1 MLSYPRILSG
11 VFVSE
16 SIKGSKAI
24 PRYIA
29 VEGPIGVGKTSL
41 AKRLA
46 ESFNY
51 EILLEKSGENP
62 FLERFYHNPKQTAL
76 ATQLF
81 FLFQRTQ
88 QIQDLRQNDMFEPV
102 RVADFL
108 MEKDQLFAQ
117 QNLDTDEYRLYE
129 NIYKHLTIDVPKP
142 DLVIYLQAP
151 VDVLLQR
158 IHSRGVPSEQ
168 LIERQYLTNLIDAYT
183 SFFHYYDETALLVVN
198 SAEID
203 LVNHDEDYEQLLDY
217 ILTMRKGS
225 RNYFNPKPTL
235 L

>member
-1 MLSYPRILSG
+1 MAQDINKSS
-11 VFVSE
+11 F
-16 SIKGSKAI
+16 I

-46 ESFNY
+46 NSFNY
-51 EILLEKSGENP
+51 EILLEKSEDNP
-62 FLERFYHNPKQTAL
+62 FLERFYRDPRQMAL

-81 FLFQRTQ
+81 FLFQRAQ
-88 QIQDLRQNDMFEPV
+88 QIQDLRQDDMFEPV

-108 MEKDQLFAQ
+108 MEKDRLFAR
-117 QNLDTDEYRLYE
+117 QNLDTDEFKLYQNVYE
-129 NIYKHLTIDVPKP
+129 HLTIDAPQP

-151 VDVLLQR
+151 VEVLIER
-158 IHSRGVPSEQ
+158 IQKRGIHSEQ
-168 LIERQYLTNLIDAYT
+168 LIEKCYLENLSNAYT
-183 SFFHYYDETALLVVN
+183 EFFYYYDDSTLLVVN

-203 LVNHDEDYEQLLDY
+203 LVNNDEDYDQLLDY
-217 ILTMRKGS
+217 ILTTRKGS
-225 RNYFNPKPTL
+225 RNYFNPRPTL

>member
-1 MLSYPRILSG
+1 LAQDINKTSS
-11 VFVSE
+11 
-16 SIKGSKAI
+16 I

-46 ESFNY
+46 KSFNY
-51 EILLEKSGENP
+51 EILLEKSDENP
-62 FLERFYHNPKQTAL
+62 FLERFYHDPRQMAL

-81 FLFQRTQ
+81 FLFQRAQ
-88 QIQDLRQNDMFEPV
+88 QIQDLRQDDMFEPV

-108 MEKDQLFAQ
+108 MEKDRLFAR
-117 QNLDTDEYRLYE
+117 QNLDNDEFELYQ
-129 NIYKHLTIDVPKP
+129 NVYKHLTIDAPRP

-151 VDVLLQR
+151 VDTLLER
-158 IHSRGVPSEQ
+158 IQKRGIEAEQ
-168 LIERQYLTNLIDAYT
+168 LIERPYLENLIDAYT
-183 SFFHYYDETALLVVN
+183 QFFHYYDDSTLLMVN

-203 LVNHDEDYEQLLDY
+203 LVNNDDDYNQLLDY
-217 ILTMRKGS
+217 ILTTRKGS
-225 RNYFNPKPTL
+225 RNYFNPKPSL

>member
-1 MLSYPRILSG
+1 MRATS
-11 VFVSE
+11 
-16 SIKGSKAI
+16 I

-46 ESFNY
+46 KSFNY
-51 EILLEKSGENP
+51 EILLEKSDDNP
-62 FLERFYHNPKQTAL
+62 FLERFYHDPRQMAL

-81 FLFQRTQ
+81 FLFQRSR
-88 QIQDLRQNDMFEPV
+88 QIQELRQDDMFEPV

-108 MEKDQLFAQ
+108 MEKDRLFAR
-117 QNLDTDEYRLYE
+117 QNLDNDEFKLYE
-129 NIYKHLTIDVPKP
+129 NVYQHLTIDAPQP

-151 VDVLLQR
+151 VDVLLER
-158 IHSRGVPSEQ
+158 IQKRGIPAEQ
-168 LIERQYLTNLIDAYT
+168 LIEKQYLENLIDAYT
-183 SFFHYYDETALLVVN
+183 QFFHYYDNSTLLVVN
-198 SAEID
+198 SSEID
-203 LVNHDEDYEQLLDY
+203 LVNNDEDYEQLLDY
-217 ILTMRKGS
+217 ILTTRKGS

>member
-1 MLSYPRILSG
+1 MAQDINKSS
-11 VFVSE
+11 S
-16 SIKGSKAI
+16 I

-46 ESFNY
+46 KSFNY
-51 EILLEKSGENP
+51 EILLEKSENNP
-62 FLERFYHNPKQTAL
+62 FLERFYRDPRQMAL

-81 FLFQRTQ
+81 FLFQRAQ
-88 QIQDLRQNDMFEPV
+88 QIQDLRQDDMFEPV

-108 MEKDQLFAQ
+108 MEKDRLFAR
-117 QNLDTDEYRLYE
+117 QNLDTDEFKLYQNVYE
-129 NIYKHLTIDVPKP
+129 HLTIDAPQP

-151 VDVLLQR
+151 VEVLIER
-158 IHSRGVPSEQ
+158 IQKRGIQSEQ
-168 LIERQYLTNLIDAYT
+168 LIEKRYLENLSNAYT
-183 SFFHYYDETALLVVN
+183 EFFHYYDDSTLLVVN

-203 LVNHDEDYEQLLDY
+203 LVNNDEDYDQLLDY
-217 ILTMRKGS
+217 ILTTRKGS
-225 RNYFNPKPTL
+225 RNYFNPRPTL

>member
-1 MLSYPRILSG
+1 M
-11 VFVSE
+11 SE
-16 SIKGSKAI
+16 EIKSSKAI

-46 ESFNY
+46 RSFNY
-51 EILLEKSGENP
+51 EILLEKNDENP
-62 FLERFYHNPKQTAL
+62 FLDRFYHNPRQNAL

-81 FLFQRTQ
+81 FLFQRAQ
-88 QIQDLRQNDMFEPV
+88 QIQDLRQDDMFEPV

-108 MEKDQLFAQ
+108 MEKDQLFARE
-117 QNLDTDEYRLYE
+117 NLDKDEFELYE
-129 NIYKHLTIDVPKP
+129 NVYKHLTIDAPQP

-151 VDVLLQR
+151 VNVLLDR
-158 IHSRGVPSEQ
+158 IHNRGIPAEQ
-168 LIERQYLTNLIDAYT
+168 LIEKQYLENLIDAYT
-183 SFFHYYDETALLVVN
+183 NFFHYYDKGTLLVVN

-203 LVNHDEDYEQLLDY
+203 LVNRDDDYELLLDY
-217 ILTMRKGS
+217 ILTTRKGS

>member
-1 MLSYPRILSG
+1 MTSAVAQEI
-11 VFVSE
+11 
-16 SIKGSKAI
+16 SKSSSI

-46 ESFNY
+46 KSFNY
-51 EILLEKSGENP
+51 EILLEKSDENP
-62 FLERFYHNPKQTAL
+62 FLERFYHDPRQMAL

-88 QIQDLRQNDMFEPV
+88 QIQDLRQDDMFEPV

-108 MEKDQLFAQ
+108 MEKDRLFAR
-117 QNLDTDEYRLYE
+117 QNLDNDEFELYE
-129 NIYKHLTIDVPKP
+129 NVYKHLTIDAPRP

-151 VDVLLQR
+151 VDTLLER
-158 IHSRGVPSEQ
+158 IQKRGIEAEQ
-168 LIERQYLTNLIDAYT
+168 LIERPYLENLIDAYT
-183 SFFHYYDETALLVVN
+183 QFFHYYDDSTLLMVN

-203 LVNHDEDYEQLLDY
+203 LVNNDADYNQLLDY
-217 ILTMRKGS
+217 ILTTRKGS
-225 RNYFNPKPTL
+225 RNYFNPKPSL

>member
-1 MLSYPRILSG
+1 MSQEARKNSNT
-11 VFVSE
+11 
-16 SIKGSKAI
+16 

-46 ESFNY
+46 KSFNY
-51 EILLEKSGENP
+51 EILLEKSEENP
-62 FLERFYHNPKQTAL
+62 FLERFYHDPRQMAL

-81 FLFQRTQ
+81 FLFQRAQ
-88 QIQDLRQNDMFEPV
+88 QIQDLRQDDMFEPV

-108 MEKDQLFAQ
+108 IEKDRLFAR
-117 QNLDTDEYRLYE
+117 QNLDNDEFDLYE
-129 NIYKHLTIDVPKP
+129 KVYEHLTIDAPKP

-151 VDVLLQR
+151 VGTLVER
-158 IHSRGVPSEQ
+158 IQKRGIPAEQ
-168 LIERQYLTNLIDAYT
+168 LIEESYLENLIDAYT
-183 SFFHYYDETALLVVN
+183 SFFHYYDDSTLLVVN

-203 LVNHDEDYEQLLDY
+203 LVNNDEDYGLLLDY
-217 ILTMRKGS
+217 ILTTRKGS